1 MTVKRAALY
10 VRVSSEEQIEGYSLE
25 AQDRAGRLYCDAH
38 GWQIIDVYRDEGRSA
53 RTDDLARRPAFQQ
66 LLADAGAGHFDVI
79 VVHKLDR
86 FSRNLRVTLET
97 LERLQ
102 TWDVGFV
109 SISEQMDFTTPIG
122 KVVLATLAAF
132 AQYYSDNLS
141 LETKKGK
148 AERKAQGLYNGLLP
162 FGVKRNSAGIPVPDP
177 ETYPGLLLAFEATTK
192 GSSDREVAVLLNERG
207 YRTSGNRGRNLFTKD
222 TVRPL
227 LQNRFYLG
235 ELPDGNGGWRAG
247 AHEPLLDD
255 ALFVAAQEARER
267 RATNPLPVKR
277 QARVYS
283 LSGLLRCHYCG
294 GSLHIHQDKR
304 RARAYC
310 YRRRQGPKCEQRST
324 FLDVYETQILDYLE
338 SFSLPEDL
346 QDALRG
352 VQERSR
358 EGVADVAAQRQ
369 RIETQLA
376 NVRTMFE
383 LGDLSKDEYV
393 ERRERLLR
401 QRDGLRET
409 DEWEAILAKAAA
421 FLSDLPAAWRAA
433 DDAQR
438 NALARMLFVQIRI
451 KDEWVAA
458 VEPQPSFAPFFS
470 WDCQVRRLSG
480 GSDGDR
486 CRHRVMTAMAQIR
499 LTSHQSRLVG
509 PAANR
514 SAHHI
519 RCRAGASSRPNK

>member
-1 MTVKRAALY
+1 
-10 VRVSSEEQIEGYSLE
+10 
-25 AQDRAGRLYCDAH
+25 
-38 GWQIIDVYRDEGRSA
+38 
-53 RTDDLARRPAFQQ
+53 
-66 LLADAGAGHFDVI
+66 LLADAEAGHFDVI

-102 TWDVGFV
+102 SWGVGFV

-162 FGVKRNSAGIPVPDP
+162 YGVKRNRAGIPVPDP
-177 ETYPGLLLAFEATTK
+177 ETYPGLLLAFESTTK

-222 TVRPL
+222 TIRPL

-235 ELPDGNGGWRAG
+235 ELPDGEGGWRPG

-255 ALFVAAQEARER
+255 ALFAAAQEARER

-277 QARVYS
+277 QAHVYS
-283 LSGLLRCHYCG
+283 LSGLLRCHHCG
-294 GSLHIHQDKR
+294 GNLHIHKER
-304 RARAYC
+304 ERARAYC

-324 FLDVYETQILDYLE
+324 FLDVYEAQILDYLE
-338 SFSLPEDL
+338 SFSLPQDL
-346 QDALRG
+346 HEALRD

-358 EGVADVAAQRQ
+358 EGVADVAVQRQ

-383 LGDLSKDEYV
+383 LGDLSRDEYLQ
-393 ERRERLLR
+393 RREQLR
-401 QRDGLRET
+401 WRKDSLRES
-409 DEWEAILAKAAA
+409 DEWEGILAQAAA

-433 DDAQR
+433 NDAQR
-438 NALARMLFVQIRI
+438 SALARMLFVQVRI
-451 KDEWVAA
+451 KDDWVAA

-470 WDCQVRRLSG
+470 WDCPLRRLSG
-480 GSDGDR
+480 GSDGGR
-486 CRHRVMTAMAQIR
+486 CRHRVTTR
-499 LTSHQSRLVG
+499 
-509 PAANR
+509 
-514 SAHHI
+514 
-519 RCRAGASSRPNK
+519 